1 MGIILIILGLLLIAK
16 GFYDDNK
23 RINKEI
29 KTGKRPYFRDGSEY
43 FIIGFIIFAIGASIS

>member
-29 KTGKRPYFRDGSEY
+29 KTGKRPYFTDGSEY
-43 FIIGFIIFAIGASIS
+43 FIIGFIIFAVGASIS